1 MKKSI
6 KKAAVLSITALML
19 AFPAMFAGCK
29 NTKNPMD
36 SSTPS
41 YSSEMSSTSS
51 DSSSASSSG
60 ASSDTS
66 ASLIESN
73 GATEEIVA
81 TAILRQGSTGNEVKE
96 VQRRLKAWGYYNGSV
111 DGVFGAGTR
120 SAVIAFQKKNGL
132 TADGV
137 VGKST
142 YKALGM
148 NSSYQALAGSS
159 SSGSSSSSSQ
169 GVNGF
174 SSSEVYLLAKTIY
187 AEGRGEPYTGQVAIG
202 AVVLNRVRSSQFP
215 NSISG
220 VVYQKHAFTAVT
232 DGQINLT
239 PNDTAMKA
247 AKDAVNGWDPTGG
260 ALYYYN
266 PAVATSSWIFDRQTV
281 TVIGKHVFAI

>member
-6 KKAAVLSITALML
+6 KKGLLLTAIIGTMSVSGVFTAFKSTQKSSADSGNTQTETVLEAAVL
-19 AFPAMFAGCK
+19 K
-29 NTKNPMD
+29 K
-36 SSTPS
+36 
-41 YSSEMSSTSS
+41 
-51 DSSSASSSG
+51 G
-60 ASSDTS
+60 AK
-66 ASLIESN
+66 
-73 GATEEIVA
+73 G
-81 TAILRQGSTGNEVKE
+81 GEVEE
-96 VQRRLKAWGYYNGSV
+96 VQRRLKLWGYYKGNV

-148 NSSYQALAGSS
+148 NSSYQALAGQAASPNNA
-159 SSGSSSSSSQ
+159 Q
-169 GVNGF
+169 GVKGF
-174 SSSEVYLLAKTIY
+174 SSADVYLLAKTIH

-202 AVVLNRVRSSQFP
+202 AVILNRVRHSEFP
-215 NSISG
+215 NTISG
-220 VVYQKHAFTAVT
+220 VVYQKHAFTAVS

-239 PNDTAMKA
+239 PNETAMKA
-247 AKDAVNGWDPTGG
+247 ARDAINGWDPTGG
-260 ALYYYN
+260 AIYYYN